1 MSMLHYFANPSR
13 FQKLARFFWPLCAV
27 LSIILFGFGLHAAL
41 VTSPPDYQQG
51 ETVRIMYVHVPAA
64 WWALALY
71 TVMALAALT
80 AFVWKHTVAD
90 IFCTAA
96 APVGAVL
103 TAICLITG
111 SLWGK
116 PMWGTWWVW
125 DARLTSMLLLFFLY
139 VGFIVLRKAFA
150 DDARGEKA
158 SQILLVIGLIN
169 IPIIK
174 FSVDWWNTLH
184 QGATVFKT
192 GGSALD
198 VSMMPA
204 LFLMAGG
211 TFFMCAT
218 LILLRILATLA
229 HKKLQNNQKGQDL
242 RTFLRS

>member
-13 FQKLARFFWPLCAV
+13 FQKLARFFWPVCAV
-27 LSIILFGFGLHAAL
+27 LSVILFGFGLHAAL
-41 VTSPPDYQQG
+41 ISSPPDYQQG
-51 ETVRIMYVHVPAA
+51 DTVRIMYIHVPAA

-71 TVMALAALT
+71 TIMAFAALT

-103 TAICLITG
+103 SAICLITG

-139 VGFIVLRKAFA
+139 VGFIVLRKAFE

-174 FSVDWWNTLH
+174 FSVEWWNTLH
-184 QGATVFKT
+184 QGTTVFKK

-198 VSMMPA
+198 PSMMPA

-211 TFFMCAT
+211 VFCLCAA
-218 LILLRILATLA
+218 LILLRILASLA
-229 HKKLQNNQKGQDL
+229 LKKLQNNQNG
-242 RTFLRS
+242 

>member
-13 FQKLARFFWPLCAV
+13 FQKLARIIWPICAL
-27 LSIILFGFGLHAAL
+27 LSIILFGFGLHAAW

-51 ETVRIMYVHVPAA
+51 ETVRIMYIHVPAA

-71 TVMALAALT
+71 TVMAFAALT

-90 IFCTAA
+90 LFCTAA
-96 APVGAVL
+96 APIGAVL
-103 TAICLITG
+103 CAVCLITG

-125 DARLTSMLLLFFLY
+125 DARLTSMLVLFFLY
-139 VGFIVLRKAFA
+139 IGFMVLRKAF
-150 DDARGEKA
+150 DDEARGEKA
-158 SQILLVIGLIN
+158 SQLLLVIGLIN

-184 QGATVFKT
+184 QGATVFKK
-192 GGSALD
+192 GGSSLD
-198 VSMMPA
+198 PSMMPA

-211 TFFMCAT
+211 TFFMCAS
-218 LILLRILATLA
+218 LILLRILAA
-229 HKKLQNNQKGQDL
+229 IAQKKLQNNQNG
-242 RTFLRS
+242 